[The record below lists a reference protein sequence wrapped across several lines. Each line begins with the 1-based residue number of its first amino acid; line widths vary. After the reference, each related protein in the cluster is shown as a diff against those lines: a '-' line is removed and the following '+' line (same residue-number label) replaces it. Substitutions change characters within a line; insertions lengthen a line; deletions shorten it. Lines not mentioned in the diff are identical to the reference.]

1 MGQPISVDVPHK
13 LGADEAERRVRNG
26 FGMLK
31 DKLGDRLSALDV
43 IWGQG
48 RADLTITAMGQTL
61 SGTLEFLPEAV
72 RVTIDLPW
80 FLAALGGKIAAR
92 IAEKTGEVLKLPPPR
107 A

>member
-1 MGQPISVDVPHK
+1 MGQPVSVDVPHK
-13 LGADEAERRVRNG
+13 LGAAEAERRVRSG
-26 FGMLK
+26 FGLLK

-43 IWGQG
+43 VWGQG

-61 SGTLEFLPEAV
+61 KGGLEFLPEAV

-80 FLAALGGKIAAR
+80 FLAALGGKIAGR
-92 IAEKTGEVLKLPPPR
+92 IAEKTEEVLKLPPPK